1 MNYYSL
7 GEARVPPSPLA
18 ELHAIAARGTPAGT
32 EPDSGLDRAVEQYL
46 SRRSEPLARLIT
58 SVDGRPPAPIIEELA
73 RDDVRFE
80 TLTVSLADAPPPGPR
95 WDYLLPFRRITFA
108 SDSSAEIVLAGD
120 SVDGAT
126 QRAIARFMFRDRYVP
141 RVTSAAWITPE
152 GEKGQH
158 PGLGTLAQSAKF
170 VRRTSIVPFSVV
182 ALLYLPDRRAR
193 FEVDFVENVLL
204 PDVRAGRLPVG
215 RYVPRTARI
224 SHGFDAFLARGE
236 LSTSASR
243 LLEVLVESHG
253 LSAVEVASI
262 VGGIPEMADSA
273 LELLRAR
280 RLAMFDSTQGVYRAR
295 LDAFLSASRGSSRD
309 PLPPMANP
317 ALRTSVSELLA
328 AADSRA
334 TCPLCGDALPAGP
347 RGILCA
353 KCAAEVGSETSA

>member
-1 MNYYSL
+1 M
-7 GEARVPPSPLA
+7 PPTPLND
-18 ELHAIAARGTPAGT
+18 LHAIAARGAPEGAV
-32 EPDSGLDRAVEQYL
+32 PDPGLDRAVEQYL
-46 SRRSEPLARLIT
+46 ARRADPLARLIT
-58 SVDGRPPAPIIEELA
+58 SVDGRPPSSVVEELA
-73 RDDVRFE
+73 RDQAKFE

-95 WDYLLPFRRITFA
+95 WDYLLPFRRITISA
-108 SDSSAEIVLAGD
+108 DGSAEIVLAGD
-120 SVDGAT
+120 SVDGT
-126 QRAIARFMFRDRYVP
+126 SQRAIARFMFRDRFVP
-141 RVTSAAWITPE
+141 RVTSAAWVTKE
-152 GEKGQH
+152 GETGQH

-170 VRRTSIVPFSVV
+170 VRRTSIVPLSIVT
-182 ALLYLPDRRAR
+182 LLYLPDRRVR
-193 FEVDFVENVLL
+193 FEVDLVDNALL
-204 PDVRAGRLPVG
+204 PDVRAGRLPLG

-236 LSTSASR
+236 LSTPASR

-253 LSAVEVASI
+253 LSANEVANI
-262 VGGIPEMADSA
+262 VGGIPEMANSA

-280 RLAMFDSTQGVYRAR
+280 RLALFDSTQGVYRAR
-295 LDAFLSASRGSSRD
+295 LDAFLSASRGSSRE

-334 TCPLCGDALPAGP
+334 TCPLCGDALPVGP